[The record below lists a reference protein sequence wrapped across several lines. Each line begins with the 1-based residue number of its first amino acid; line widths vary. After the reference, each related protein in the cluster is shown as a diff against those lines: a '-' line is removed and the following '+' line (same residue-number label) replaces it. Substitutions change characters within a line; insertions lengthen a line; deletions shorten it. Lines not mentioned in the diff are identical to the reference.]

1 MATLSSHLLNSV
13 NGTHA
18 EGVKVIIYQ
27 INPNGDIKKFFE
39 TETTKDGRILKDFDL
54 SKEDCECDYE
64 MICKTADYFSEK
76 KIVSEI
82 SVKFRME
89 DPNKKY
95 HRGSGQSSDSLA
107 VGNREGVLD
116 AQLDFARSNSNI
128 ILEFKIGCC
137 VSKYCV
143 GTPPEI

>member
-13 NGTHA
+13 NGNHA

-27 INPNGDIKKFFE
+27 INSNGDKKNFFE
-39 TETTKDGRILKDFDL
+39 TKTSKEGRIQKDFDL

-64 MICKTADYFSEK
+64 MICKTANYFSEK

-95 HRGSGQSSDSLA
+95 HIP
-107 VGNREGVLD
+107 
-116 AQLDFARSNSNI
+116 I
-128 ILEFKIGCC
+128 IISPNGYSIWW
-137 VSKYCV
+137 SK
-143 GTPPEI
+143 

>member
-13 NGTHA
+13 NGNHA
-18 EGVKVIIYQ
+18 QGVKVIIYQ
-27 INPNGDIKKFFE
+27 INSNGDKKNLFE
-39 TETTKDGRILKDFDL
+39 AETSKEGRILKDFDL

-64 MICKTADYFSEK
+64 MICKIADYFSEK

-95 HRGSGQSSDSLA
+95 HIP
-107 VGNREGVLD
+107 
-116 AQLDFARSNSNI
+116 I
-128 ILEFKIGCC
+128 IISPNGYSIWW
-137 VSKYCV
+137 SK
-143 GTPPEI
+143 